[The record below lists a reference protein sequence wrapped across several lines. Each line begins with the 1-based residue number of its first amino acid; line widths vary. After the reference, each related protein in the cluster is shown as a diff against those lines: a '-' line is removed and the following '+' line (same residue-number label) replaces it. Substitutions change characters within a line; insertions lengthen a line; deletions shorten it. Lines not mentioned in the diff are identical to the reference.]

1 MVDARTARYLA
12 CADAESLVALHQE
25 MLTSYG
31 FRCFIY
37 ATNPIAAEFGKTGHA
52 HDNRILHNCPKTLI
66 AGYVGENLYR
76 VCPIVKWAMS
86 NTGAE
91 PWTHLSSA
99 PPDGT
104 ALSRAERELYELF
117 TAHAITAGYTV
128 SLPRRHHAANAEFGL
143 IGAEHITQGALIEI
157 WDEYGAD
164 IFAYCHLFHLCA
176 TALPVSPH
184 LRILTERQ
192 REALELVIKGRTM
205 REIAFAMEINVTTV
219 EKHLRG
225 ARDVLQADTT
235 AQAAAKAL
243 VLNQIFI

>member
-1 MVDARTARYLA
+1 MLA
-12 CADAESLVALHQE
+12 KIS
-25 MLTSYG
+25 
-31 FRCFIY
+31 
-37 ATNPIAAEFGKTGHA
+37 IAS
-52 HDNRILHNCPKTLI
+52 
-66 AGYVGENLYR
+66 V
-76 VCPIVKWAMS
+76 
-86 NTGAE
+86 
-91 PWTHLSSA
+91 LSSNG
-99 PPDGT
+99 PCPTLVQNLG
-104 ALSRAERELYELF
+104 RIC
-117 TAHAITAGYTV
+117 HQ
-128 SLPRRHHAANAEFGL
+128 RHHAANAEFRL
-143 IGAEHITQGALIEI
+143 IGAEHMTREALIEI
-157 WDEYGAD
+157 WDEHREI

-192 REALELVIKGRTM
+192 RGALELVIKWRTM

>member
-1 MVDARTARYLA
+1 M
-12 CADAESLVALHQE
+12 
-25 MLTSYG
+25 
-31 FRCFIY
+31 
-37 ATNPIAAEFGKTGHA
+37 
-52 HDNRILHNCPKTLI
+52 
-66 AGYVGENLYR
+66 
-76 VCPIVKWAMS
+76 
-86 NTGAE
+86 
-91 PWTHLSSA
+91 
-99 PPDGT
+99 
-104 ALSRAERELYELF
+104 
-117 TAHAITAGYTV
+117 
-128 SLPRRHHAANAEFGL
+128 
-143 IGAEHITQGALIEI
+143 IGAEHMTQEALIEI
-157 WDEYGAD
+157 WDEHREI

-192 REALELVIKGRTM
+192 REALELVIKWRTM